1 MEDTMKPSAI
11 PKSKFISAAILV
23 IFLAITVL
31 TGCSTNDAAVK
42 PSTSFSM
49 PNNAITNNVDPSR
62 PEKAFTNPKSDI
74 SNTDEYVASI
84 TEFKGLTGSHEIRWE
99 WFDPQG
105 KLYYDTGNHPV
116 SASAGK
122 MAADGIAWH
131 KISVKGDRAESL
143 EGKWHVD
150 VYVNDM
156 LYKSNSFY
164 ISKKS
169 ESMFVDVDV
178 NVPRT
183 AMKNP
188 DAVAVVIGNKNYWH
202 KDVPE
207 VKYAIRDAD
216 AISEYL
222 VKTLG
227 YREKN
232 IMTLYDAPVSVFN
245 ELFGTSSNYKGKL
258 FNFIKPGK
266 SDVFVYYSGHGAPDL
281 TAKTTEKK
289 AYIVPVDCDP
299 ASVSLNGYSVDLL
312 YSNLAKLP
320 ARHVTIV
327 MDTCFSGISGSG
339 ETFIKSYSPFTL
351 PVKTTSVKEPNTIS
365 ITSAQGS
372 QVSSWYDEKQHSLFT
387 YFFLKAV
394 QGEADANKDGKI
406 TYQEVYDYVSDT
418 QDGVPY
424 YARRLFNGREQMPTI
439 DGSSM
444 DKVLVTYK

>member
-1 MEDTMKPSAI
+1 MKPSAI
-11 PKSKFISAAILV
+11 TQAKYIAAAILV
-23 IFLAITVL
+23 IFFVMAGIS
-31 TGCSTNDAAVK
+31 GCS
-42 PSTSFSM
+42 STKKATGKASFSL
-49 PNNAITNNVDPSR
+49 PNNAITNNVDSSN
-62 PEKAFTNPKSDI
+62 PEKAFSNPKSDI
-74 SNTDEYVASI
+74 SSSDDYAACVS
-84 TEFKGLTGSHEIRWE
+84 EFKDLSGNHEIRWK
-99 WFDPQG
+99 WFDPEE
-105 KLYYDTGNHPV
+105 KLYYDTGNQTV
-116 SASAGK
+116 SASMGK
-122 MAADGIAWH
+122 AATDGIAWH

-143 EGKWHVD
+143 PGKWHVD
-150 VYVNDM
+150 VYVNDI

-164 ISKKS
+164 ISKKTATV
-169 ESMFVDVDV
+169 FVDVDV

-202 KDVPE
+202 KDVPA

-245 ELFGTSSNYKGKL
+245 ELFGTSNNYKGKL

-281 TAKTTEKK
+281 TSSSTEKK

-299 ASVSLNGYSVDLL
+299 DSVSLNGYSLDLL

-327 MDTCFSGISGSG
+327 MDTCFSGVSGGG
-339 ETFIKSYSPFTL
+339 ETFIKSASPFTI
-351 PVKTTSVKEPNTIS
+351 PVKSTSIKAANTIS
-365 ITSAQGS
+365 ITSAQGN
-372 QVSSWYDEKQHSLFT
+372 QVSSWYEEKQHSLFT
-387 YFFLKAV
+387 YFFLKGV
-394 QGEADANKDGKI
+394 QGDADTNKDGKL
-406 TYQEVYDYVSDT
+406 TYQEIYDYVSDT

-424 YARRLFNGREQMPTI
+424 FARRLFNGRVQTPTI

-444 DKVLVTYK
+444 DKVLIQYK